1 MKQLVIII
9 GASLA
14 LSFAL
19 QHWQMIAAV
28 VVAGVLVWLS
38 VLAVS
43 GLRARRVNARRQERG
58 RQSLLARRA
67 QVQHEQYLAD
77 DERGTFGTYRPT
89 SL

>member
-1 MKQLVIII
+1 MKQIFALVL
-9 GASLA
+9 AVVA
-14 LSFAL
+14 LSL
-19 QHWQMIAAV
+19 VLSHWQTIVAVAA
-28 VVAGVLVWLS
+28 AGVLVWLA
-38 VLAVS
+38 VLAVT

-77 DERGTFGTYRPT
+77 DERGTFGTYRPA